1 MRLLVTGGCGFVGSN
16 FVRYVLQHYGPEMI
30 TNVDALKATGNLAN
44 LAGIA
49 ESYGERYEF
58 LNADIIDADKI
69 DALLMAHQFFGIIN
83 FAAESPADPGLDETG
98 DFLPTNVTGTA
109 TLLDRA
115 RHHGVRRFVQV
126 STDKV
131 YGSLEPDGRS
141 RETSPLR
148 PNSPFAASKAS
159 ADLLAL
165 SAHRTYGQEV
175 VIVRGSNNYGPW
187 QHPGKLI
194 PRTIIN
200 ALRDQPVPIHGD
212 GANVR
217 DWMHVDDH
225 CAAIFDA
232 LLNGQPGEIYNLG
245 AGNERQ
251 ILDVV
256 HPILEHL
263 GKSRDLIQF
272 LPARSGLDHRYALDT
287 TKAHEQL
294 DWKPRHRYEP
304 ALRETI
310 DWYVRHRTWW
320 EPLVA
325 R

>member
-30 TNVDALKATGNLAN
+30 TNVDALKSTGNLAN

-49 ESYGERYEF
+49 ETYGERYEF
-58 LNADIIDADKI
+58 LHADINDASKI
-69 DALLMAHQFFGIIN
+69 DALLTAHQFFGVVN
-83 FAAESPADPGLDETG
+83 FAADSPADSSTEDSG

-109 TLLDRA
+109 TLLDLA
-115 RHHGVRRFVQV
+115 RRHGVRRFVQV

-131 YGSLEPDGRS
+131 YGGLGAEGQFT
-141 RETSPLR
+141 ETSPLH

-200 ALRDQPVPIHGD
+200 ALRNQPVPVHGD
-212 GANVR
+212 GSNVR
-217 DWMHVDDH
+217 DWMHVEDH
-225 CAAIFDA
+225 CAAIFAA
-232 LLNGQPGEIYNLG
+232 LLNGQPGEIYNVG
-245 AGNERQ
+245 ADNERRT
-251 ILDVV
+251 IDLL
-256 HPILEHL
+256 HLILEHL

-272 LPARSGLDHRYALDT
+272 TPARSGHDRRYAIDAR
-287 TKAHEQL
+287 KAREQL
-294 DWKPRHRYEP
+294 EWKPRHHYEP

-310 DWYVRHRTWW
+310 DWYVRHR
-320 EPLVA
+320 EG
-325 R
+325 